1 MACMATAITFRAAFS
16 SGLKRQSFTKL
27 TGTGPKIV
35 ILVEVR
41 PSFTVERRATA
52 ITAPQCGTATVGT
65 LDIHERQ
72 LHRQAGHARPN
83 SSRAMGKSLLLQQS
97 LHPFL
102 PPPAEQLARDEM
114 R

>member
-72 LHRQAGHARPN
+72 LHRQAGHARPD
-83 SSRAMGKSLLLQQS
+83 SSRAMGKVFYYSS
-97 LHPFL
+97 HFTPSFHPGR
-102 PPPAEQLARDEM
+102 AVSAR
-114 R
+114 